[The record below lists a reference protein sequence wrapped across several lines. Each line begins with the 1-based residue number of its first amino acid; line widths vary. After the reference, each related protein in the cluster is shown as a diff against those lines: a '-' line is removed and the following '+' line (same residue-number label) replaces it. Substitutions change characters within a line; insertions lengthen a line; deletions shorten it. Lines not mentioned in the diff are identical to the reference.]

1 MKTMNIKDLNE
12 LSDEEFEKLLKEWF
26 TDKDIVE
33 MFKNVNLTPDD
44 EEKENILNKKESE
57 NKNNE

>member
-1 MKTMNIKDLNE
+1 MNIKDLNE

-26 TDKDIVE
+26 TDKDIAE
-33 MFKNVNLTPDD
+33 MFKNVNLTPDA

-57 NKNNE
+57 KKNNE

>member
-1 MKTMNIKDLNE
+1 MNIKDLNE

-26 TDKDIVE
+26 TDKDITE
-33 MFKNVNLTPDD
+33 MFKNVNLKTDD

>member
-1 MKTMNIKDLNE
+1 MNIKDLNE

-26 TDKDIVE
+26 TDKDIAE
-33 MFKNVNLTPDD
+33 MFKNVNLKPDD
-44 EEKENILNKKESE
+44 EEKENIFNKKESE

>member
-1 MKTMNIKDLNE
+1 MNIKDLNE
-12 LSDEEFEKLLKEWF
+12 LSDEDFEKLLKEWF
-26 TDKDIVE
+26 TDKDIAE
-33 MFKNVNLTPDD
+33 MFKNVNLKTDD

>member
-1 MKTMNIKDLNE
+1 MNIKDLNE

-26 TDKDIVE
+26 TDKDIAE
-33 MFKNVNLTPDD
+33 MFKNVNLKTDE

>member
-1 MKTMNIKDLNE
+1 MNIKDLNE

-26 TDKDIVE
+26 TDKDITE
-33 MFKNVNLTPDD
+33 MFKNVNLKPDD

>member
-1 MKTMNIKDLNE
+1 MNIKDLNE

-26 TDKDIVE
+26 TDKDIAE
-33 MFKNVNLTPDD
+33 MFKNVNLKPDD

>member
-1 MKTMNIKDLNE
+1 MNIKDLNE

-26 TDKDIVE
+26 TDKDFAE
-33 MFKNVNLTPDD
+33 MFKNVNLKQDD
-44 EEKENILNKKESE
+44 EEKESE

>member
-1 MKTMNIKDLNE
+1 MNIKDLNE

-26 TDKDIVE
+26 TDKDITE
-33 MFKNVNLTPDD
+33 MFKNVNLKPDD

-57 NKNNE
+57 KKNNE

>member
-1 MKTMNIKDLNE
+1 MSKKDLNE

-26 TDKDIVE
+26 TDKDIAE
-33 MFKNVNLTPDD
+33 MFKNVNLKPDD
-44 EEKENILNKKESE
+44 EEKENIFNKKESE

>member
-1 MKTMNIKDLNE
+1 MNIKDLNE

-26 TDKDIVE
+26 TDKDIAE
-33 MFKNVNLTPDD
+33 MFNNVNLKPDD